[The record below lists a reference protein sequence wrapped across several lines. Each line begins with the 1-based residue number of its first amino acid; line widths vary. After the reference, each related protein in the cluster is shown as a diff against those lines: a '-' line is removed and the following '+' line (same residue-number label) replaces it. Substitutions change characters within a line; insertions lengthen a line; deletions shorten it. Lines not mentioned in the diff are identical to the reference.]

1 MAEIRL
7 ARSEEA
13 DAIRALVRAAYAL
26 YVPRIGREPSPMN
39 DDYPALIAA
48 ARVWVIDH
56 EGELAGV
63 VVLEDTP
70 DALQVENVA
79 VRPQSQGRGL
89 GRALL
94 SFADDEARRRGYG
107 AVILYTN
114 VHMTENVARYPKLG
128 YVEVGRGHE
137 HGFDRVFFRKELG
150 AGESALSGER

>member
-1 MAEIRL
+1 LEDVADIRP
-7 ARSEEA
+7 ARAEEA
-13 DAIRALVRAAYAL
+13 EEIHSLVRDAYAL
-26 YVPRIGREPSPMN
+26 YVPRIGREPSPMT
-39 DDYPALIAA
+39 DDYRQLIVAA
-48 ARVWVIDH
+48 KVWVIED
-56 EGELAGV
+56 EGQLAGV

-79 VRPQSQGRGL
+79 VRPENQGRGL
-89 GRALL
+89 GRQLL
-94 SFADDEARRRGYG
+94 SFADDEARRRGYD

-150 AGESALSGER
+150 ARRSHA

>member
-13 DAIRALVRAAYAL
+13 DAIRALVRAAYAI
-26 YVPRIGREPSPMN
+26 YVLRIGREPSPMN
-39 DDYPALIAA
+39 DDYPELIGAA
-48 ARVWVIDH
+48 KVWVIDD

-70 DALQVENVA
+70 DALQV
-79 VRPQSQGRGL
+79 
-89 GRALL
+89 
-94 SFADDEARRRGYG
+94 
-107 AVILYTN
+107 
-114 VHMTENVARYPKLG
+114 ENVARYPKLG

-150 AGESALSGER
+150 AGEPASSGER

>member
-1 MAEIRL
+1 MAEIRR
-7 ARSEEA
+7 ARADEA
-13 DAIRALVRAAYAL
+13 QTIHALVRDAYAL

-39 DDYPALIAA
+39 DDYSALIAA
-48 ARVWVIDH
+48 GKVWAIDD

-79 VRPQSQGRGL
+79 VRTESQCRGL
-89 GRALL
+89 GGQLL
-94 SFADDEARRRGYG
+94 SFADSEARRRGYA

-114 VHMTENVARYPKLG
+114 VHMTENVERYPKLG
-128 YVEVGRGHE
+128 YVEVGRGQE

-150 AGESALSGER
+150 RVASGFTRER